1 MYSMSADLFCIK
13 FSYRF
18 TTDNLKVIFSEIGT
32 IREVKDSETEYGVS
46 YKIYM
51 DVWTKKGEVFRNTLI
66 EKGRY
71 DYYYDEDEFLRCER

>member
-1 MYSMSADLFCIK
+1 MRADSFCIK

-18 TTDNLKVIFSEIGT
+18 TTDNLKAIFSEIGT

-46 YKIYM
+46 YEIYM
-51 DVWTKKGEVFRNTLI
+51 DLWSKKGELFRNTLI

-71 DYYYDEDEFLRCER
+71 DYYYDADEFLMCEPL

>member
-1 MYSMSADLFCIK
+1 MYSMSADSFCIK
-13 FSYRF
+13 FSY

-46 YKIYM
+46 YEIYM
-51 DVWTKKGEVFRNTLI
+51 DAWTKKGELFRNTL

-71 DYYYDEDEFLRCER
+71 DYYDEDEFLRCER

>member
-1 MYSMSADLFCIK
+1 MYSMSTDSFCIK

-46 YKIYM
+46 YEIYM
-51 DVWTKKGEVFRNTLI
+51 DVWSKKGDLFRNTL

-71 DYYYDEDEFLRCER
+71 DYYKDEFLRCER